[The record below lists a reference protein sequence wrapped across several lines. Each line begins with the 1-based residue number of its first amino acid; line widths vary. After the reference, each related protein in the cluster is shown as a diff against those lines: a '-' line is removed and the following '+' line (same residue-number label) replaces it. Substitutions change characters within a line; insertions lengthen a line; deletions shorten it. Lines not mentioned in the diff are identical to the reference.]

1 MATECASRVLP
12 LADSDR
18 VPPQPKPR
26 RISSSKSTPD
36 ADSLLFLH
44 VRTSNSM
51 SQKSD
56 SCGKTAFLSSTQ
68 LYWAPCFLM
77 FSLPTYRATS
87 TECCHLQIQRGRSKS
102 ETQSSDSRFS
112 VSKPLCVEPD
122 AQSSVVP
129 LIKVLTCFDMHERVS
144 SFCFSVT
151 IFFFFRSSSD
161 SHKNEPQNDTANYTV
176 KNVVSTVDLA
186 ISFINTL

>member
-26 RISSSKSTPD
+26 RISNSKSTPD

-122 AQSSVVP
+122 AQSSGVP

-151 IFFFFRSSSD
+151 IFFSSGALLTVTRTN
-161 SHKNEPQNDTANYTV
+161 HKMILQII
-176 KNVVSTVDLA
+176 L
-186 ISFINTL
+186 

>member
-1 MATECASRVLP
+1 
-12 LADSDR
+12 
-18 VPPQPKPR
+18 
-26 RISSSKSTPD
+26 
-36 ADSLLFLH
+36 
-44 VRTSNSM
+44 M

-122 AQSSVVP
+122 AQSSGVP

-151 IFFFFRSSSD
+151 IFFLLQELFWQSQERTTKWYCKLYCKKRCVHSGFG
-161 SHKNEPQNDTANYTV
+161 HKLHKHAVILGAGN
-176 KNVVSTVDLA
+176 
-186 ISFINTL
+186 I